1 MKPVTPTLELRG
13 VSKRF
18 GGLTAVRDVSFTVSR
33 GEIVGLIGPNG
44 AGKTTLFN
52 VVMGVFRPDGG
63 EIWIKGER
71 VDRLPAYRIARRG
84 IRRTNQIV
92 RPFPDMTVLENITVG
107 ALFGD
112 RARRD
117 LGIEDAESVA
127 REAMDFV
134 ELSGKA
140 EVLARHLNLGEKKR
154 LELARALAANPEV
167 LLLDEALAGLTP
179 AEIDH
184 ALELIGRLRSE
195 LGKTIVIVEHVM
207 RAIMRLSDRI
217 VVLHHGEKIADAT
230 PGDVRSDERV
240 IDAYL
245 GERVV

>member
-1 MKPVTPTLELRG
+1 MTSTLELRQ
-13 VSKRF
+13 VTKRF
-18 GGLTAVRDVSFTVSR
+18 GGLTAVREVSFSVSAR
-33 GEIVGLIGPNG
+33 EIVGLIGPNG

-71 VDRLPAYRIARRG
+71 VDRLPAYQIARRG

-92 RPFPDMTVLENITVG
+92 RPFPEMTVLENITVG
-107 ALFGD
+107 ALFGNRD
-112 RARRD
+112 RKGAG
-117 LGIEDAESVA
+117 LEEAERVA
-127 REAMDFV
+127 REAIHFM
-134 ELSGKA
+134 ELSDKGD
-140 EVLARHLNLGEKKR
+140 VLAKHLNLGEKKR
-154 LELARALAANPEV
+154 LELGRALASNPDI
-167 LLLDEALAGLTP
+167 LLLDEALAGLNA

-195 LGKTIVIVEHVM
+195 LGKTIIIVEHVM

-217 VVLHHGEKIADAT
+217 VVLHHGEKIADAP
-230 PGDVRSDERV
+230 PGRVGNDERV
-240 IDAYL
+240 IEAYL

>member
-1 MKPVTPTLELRG
+1 MSSPTLELRR
-13 VSKRF
+13 VTKRF
-18 GGLTAVRDVSFTVSR
+18 GGLTAVREVSFSVSGR
-33 GEIVGLIGPNG
+33 EIVGLIGPNG
-44 AGKTTLFN
+44 AGKTTIFN

-63 EIWIKGER
+63 EVWIKGER

-92 RPFPDMTVLENITVG
+92 RPFPEMTVLENITVG
-107 ALFGD
+107 ALFGN
-112 RARRD
+112 RD
-117 LGIEDAESVA
+117 QKDAGLEDAETIA

-140 EVLARHLNLGEKKR
+140 EVLAKHLNLGEKKR
-154 LELARALAANPEV
+154 LELGRALAANPDV

-240 IDAYL
+240 IEAYL

>member
-1 MKPVTPTLELRG
+1 MTTPYTLELRD
-13 VSKRF
+13 VTKRF
-18 GGLTAVRDVSFTVSR
+18 GGLTAVREVSVAVAPR
-33 GEIVGLIGPNG
+33 EIVGLIGPNG

-63 EIWIKGER
+63 EVWIKGER
-71 VDRLPAYRIARRG
+71 VDHLPAYQIARRG

-92 RPFPDMTVLENITVG
+92 RPFPEMTVLENITVG
-107 ALFGD
+107 ALFGN
-112 RARRD
+112 RGRTGTGVA
-117 LGIEDAESVA
+117 DAEDLA
-127 REAMDFV
+127 REALGFV

-140 EVLARHLNLGEKKR
+140 DVLAKHLNLGEKKR
-154 LELARALAANPEV
+154 LELGRALAANPDV

-184 ALELIGRLRSE
+184 ALELIGRLRTE

-207 RAIMRLSDRI
+207 RAIMRVSDRI
-217 VVLHHGEKIADAT
+217 VVLHHGEKIADAP
-230 PGDVRSDERV
+230 PGRVGNDERV
-240 IDAYL
+240 IEAYL